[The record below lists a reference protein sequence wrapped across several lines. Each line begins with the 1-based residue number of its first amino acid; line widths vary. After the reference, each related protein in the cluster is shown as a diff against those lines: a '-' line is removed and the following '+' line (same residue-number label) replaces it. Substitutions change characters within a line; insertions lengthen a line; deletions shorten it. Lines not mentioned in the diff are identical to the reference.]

1 MIANA
6 LGIAT
11 TAGAIG
17 LAQASFLLPAL
28 GLFAV
33 SALAISTGHALSRLK
48 ARLLGMM
55 QAGKGEALYKL
66 LLDMALIAILSLP
79 TTLDQAPRSVFL
91 PLLLIAVLRLAEQ
104 MAPDALKQPLQ
115 DRVLL
120 ALILLVPAW
129 FGVLE
134 PVIAGLSL
142 FTITSCLFFQRKT
155 KITRA

>member
-1 MIANA
+1 
-6 LGIAT
+6 
-11 TAGAIG
+11 
-17 LAQASFLLPAL
+17 
-28 GLFAV
+28 
-33 SALAISTGHALSRLK
+33 
-48 ARLLGMM
+48 MM
-55 QAGKGEALYKL
+55 QAGKGEVLYKL
-66 LLDMALIAILSLP
+66 LLDLALIAILSLP

-115 DRVLL
+115 DRALL

-134 PVIAGLSL
+134 PAIAGLSL
-142 FTITSCLFFQRKT
+142 LTITSCLFFQRKT